1 MKTVS
6 FQLRSRHFVKTTNQN
21 YAIGINGQVDVDGA
35 SMFRALLGIAAN
47 TGRVVCRVDG
57 TARVTAVHYTV
68 NQTGKTSF
76 CC

>member
-35 SMFRALLGIAAN
+35 SVVTTAGFNVTHQCCNVPCA
-47 TGRVVCRVDG
+47 TGHCSKHG
-57 TARVTAVHYTV
+57 TSCV
-68 NQTGKTSF
+68 S
-76 CC
+76 C

>member
-1 MKTVS
+1 MAH
-6 FQLRSRHFVKTTNQN
+6 QLWPRRDLMSLTS
-21 YAIGINGQVDVDGA
+21 AA
-35 SMFRALLGIAAN
+35 MFRALLGIAAN

-57 TARVTAVHYTV
+57 TARVIAVHYTV

>member
-1 MKTVS
+1 MAH
-6 FQLRSRHFVKTTNQN
+6 QLWPRRDLMSLTST
-21 YAIGINGQVDVDGA
+21 A
-35 SMFRALLGIAAN
+35 MFRALLGIAAN